1 MRRINSHVGLDAVS
15 QLNDASM
22 TPRIKWSGDG
32 GEIWGDRLLLVLLAL
47 SLVGALIQITMGGAV
62 RVTGSGDGCPDW
74 PTCFGSWIPPFEY
87 HALMEYSHR
96 MIGVL
101 VGLTIIAAVL
111 RVWLKHRGQTTVL
124 TSATAGLIAVSIT
137 GGIGGAVVL
146 SELDPAL
153 RTLHLMLAESVLLLM
168 AHALVAA
175 IYVRSGPVDAGFPKA
190 LVLMALAGSAMTL
203 IALLSGSYAVWRGA
217 GAVCPSWPLCG
228 GSIIPQYELVWI
240 HVTHRVLA
248 LISVVP
254 AMAAAHMAMKTK
266 GPQGSSAHVLRVLG
280 IAVSAIIVT
289 QVLLGAANPWTGF
302 ADWARVSHLTVA
314 SLQWVCMC
322 LLTLLVLLPVTRR
335 SSAEDPEREGLGET
349 SMTGVTA

>member
-1 MRRINSHVGLDAVS
+1 MKTRTDRKK
-15 QLNDASM
+15 Q
-22 TPRIKWSGDG
+22 DG
-32 GEIWGDRLLLVLLAL
+32 QIWADRVLIVLLAA
-47 SLVGALIQITMGGAV
+47 SLIGALIQITMGGAV

-74 PTCFGSWIPPFEY
+74 PTCFGNWIPPFEY
-87 HALMEYSHR
+87 HAMMEYTHR
-96 MIGVL
+96 TIGVL

-111 RVWLKHRGQTTVL
+111 RVWVKHRGETSVV

-146 SELDPAL
+146 SELDPGL
-153 RTLHLMLAESVLLLM
+153 RTLHLLLAESVLLLM
-168 AHALVAA
+168 AHALVATV
-175 IYVRSGPVDAGFPKA
+175 YLRCSSRDTGLPRG

-248 LISVVP
+248 LISVFP
-254 AMAAAHMAMKTK
+254 AMGAAHMAMKVK
-266 GPQGSSAHVLRVLG
+266 GGSESSARALRILG
-280 IAVSAIIVT
+280 IAISVIIVT

-302 ADWARVSHLTVA
+302 AQWARVSHLTFA
-314 SLQWVCMC
+314 SLQWVSMC
-322 LLTLLVLLPVTRR
+322 LMMLLVLLPVARR
-335 SSAEDPEREGLGET
+335 SLADVSERDEVSKASISGA
-349 SMTGVTA
+349 VA

>member
-1 MRRINSHVGLDAVS
+1 MKTRSNQPA
-15 QLNDASM
+15 
-22 TPRIKWSGDG
+22 GDNQ
-32 GEIWGDRLLLVLLAL
+32 IWRDRVLLSLLAL
-47 SLVGALIQITMGGAV
+47 SLLGALIQITMGGAV

-96 MIGVL
+96 TIGVL
-101 VGLTIIAAVL
+101 VGLTIIAAVV
-111 RVWLKHRGQTTVL
+111 RVWMKHRSQSAVV
-124 TSATAGLIAVSIT
+124 TSSTAGLVAVSVA
-137 GGIGGAVVL
+137 GLLGGAVVL
-146 SELDPAL
+146 SELDPGL

-168 AHALVAA
+168 AHALVATVY
-175 IYVRSGPVDAGFPKA
+175 IRSKSDRDGYPSA
-190 LVLMALAGSAMTL
+190 LVYVALAGSAMTL

-240 HVTHRVLA
+240 HVAHRVLA

-254 AMAAAHMAMKTK
+254 ALGAAHMAMKAK
-266 GPQGSSAHVLRVLG
+266 GSAESSARMLRIVG
-280 IAVSAIIVT
+280 IVVSALIVI

-314 SLQWVCMC
+314 SVQWMSMC
-322 LLTLLVLLPVTRR
+322 LLTLLILLPVAR
-335 SSAEDPEREGLGET
+335 SSLDRKSEPESLVET
-349 SMTGVTA
+349 SMSGATA

>member
-1 MRRINSHVGLDAVS
+1 MKTRTDCQS
-15 QLNDASM
+15 
-22 TPRIKWSGDG
+22 DG
-32 GEIWGDRLLLVLLAL
+32 GQIWSDRVLLVLLGA
-47 SLVGALIQITMGGAV
+47 SLIGALIQITMGGAV

-96 MIGVL
+96 TIGAL

-111 RVWLKHRGQTTVL
+111 RVWVKHRKESSVV
-124 TSATAGLIAVSIT
+124 TSATGGLVAVSIT

-146 SELDPAL
+146 SELDPGL
-153 RTLHLMLAESVLLLM
+153 RTLHLLLAESVLLLM
-168 AHALVAA
+168 AHALVAT
-175 IYVRSGPVDAGFPKA
+175 IYVRSNSEDGDIPRS

-248 LISVVP
+248 LISVLP
-254 AMAAAHMAMKTK
+254 AMGAAHMAMKVSGTSN
-266 GPQGSSAHVLRVLG
+266 SSARALRILG
-280 IAVSAIIVT
+280 IAISVIIVT

-302 ADWARVSHLTVA
+302 AQWARVSHLTFA
-314 SLQWVCMC
+314 SLQWVAMC
-322 LLTLLVLLPVTRR
+322 LLTLMILLPVARGSLADASDR
-335 SSAEDPEREGLGET
+335 DEVPDASVSKA
-349 SMTGVTA
+349 VA

>member
-1 MRRINSHVGLDAVS
+1 MKTRTDRKK
-15 QLNDASM
+15 Q
-22 TPRIKWSGDG
+22 DG
-32 GEIWGDRLLLVLLAL
+32 QIWADRVLIVLLAA
-47 SLVGALIQITMGGAV
+47 SLIGALIQITMGGAV

-74 PTCFGSWIPPFEY
+74 PTCFGNWIPPFEY
-87 HALMEYSHR
+87 HAMMEYTHR
-96 MIGVL
+96 TIGVL

-111 RVWLKHRGQTTVL
+111 RVWVKHRGETSVV

-146 SELDPAL
+146 SELDPGL
-153 RTLHLMLAESVLLLM
+153 RTLHLLLAESVLLLM
-168 AHALVAA
+168 AHALVATV
-175 IYVRSGPVDAGFPKA
+175 YLRSSSRDTGLPRG

-248 LISVVP
+248 LISVFP
-254 AMAAAHMAMKTK
+254 AMGAAHMAMKVK
-266 GPQGSSAHVLRVLG
+266 GGSESSARALRILG
-280 IAVSAIIVT
+280 IAISVIIVT

-302 ADWARVSHLTVA
+302 AQWARVSHLTFA
-314 SLQWVCMC
+314 SLQWVSMC
-322 LLTLLVLLPVTRR
+322 LMMLLVLLPVARR
-335 SSAEDPEREGLGET
+335 SLADVSERDEVSKASISGA
-349 SMTGVTA
+349 VA

>member
-1 MRRINSHVGLDAVS
+1 MTNRTKR
-15 QLNDASM
+15 LND
-22 TPRIKWSGDG
+22 G
-32 GEIWGDRLLLVLLAL
+32 GQIWGDRVLLVLLVL
-47 SLVGALIQITMGGAV
+47 GLVGALVQITMGGAV

-96 MIGVL
+96 TIGAL

-111 RVWLKHRGQTTVL
+111 RVWFKHRGQTAVV
-124 TSATAGLIAVSIT
+124 TSATAGLVAISIT
-137 GGIGGAVVL
+137 GVIGGAVVL

-153 RTLHLMLAESVLLLM
+153 RTLHLMLAEIVLLLM
-168 AHALVAA
+168 AHALVAS
-175 IYVRSGPVDAGFPKA
+175 IYVHSAAVDAGYPKA
-190 LVLMALAGSAMTL
+190 LVFMALVGSAMTL

-240 HVTHRVLA
+240 HVAHRVLA
-248 LISVVP
+248 LVSVVP
-254 AMAAAHMAMKTK
+254 ALAAAHMAMKVK
-266 GPQGSSAHVLRVLG
+266 GSPESSARSLRILG
-280 IAVSAIIVT
+280 IALSTIIVT

-314 SLQWVCMC
+314 SMQWVCMC
-322 LLTLLVLLPVTRR
+322 LLTLLILLPVARR
-335 SSAEDPEREGLGET
+335 SLEGDEKQEELREA
-349 SMTGVTA
+349 SVSRVAA

>member
-1 MRRINSHVGLDAVS
+1 MKTRTDRNEHGGRIWA
-15 QLNDASM
+15 
-22 TPRIKWSGDG
+22 
-32 GEIWGDRLLLVLLAL
+32 DRVLLVLLAA
-47 SLVGALIQITMGGAV
+47 SLIGALIQITMGGAV

-74 PTCFGSWIPPFEY
+74 PTCFGNWIPPFEY
-87 HALMEYSHR
+87 HALMEYTHR
-96 MIGVL
+96 TIGVL

-111 RVWLKHRGQTTVL
+111 RVWARHRGETSVV
-124 TSATAGLIAVSIT
+124 TSATAGLVAVSIT

-146 SELDPAL
+146 SELNPAL

-168 AHALVAA
+168 AHALVATV
-175 IYVRSGPVDAGFPKA
+175 YLRSNGGGAGLPRG
-190 LVLMALAGSAMTL
+190 LVMLALAGSAMTL

-254 AMAAAHMAMKTK
+254 AMGAAHMAMKMK
-266 GPQGSSAHVLRVLG
+266 GGFDSSIRTLRLLG
-280 IAVSAIIVT
+280 IAISAIIVT

-302 ADWARVSHLTVA
+302 AQWARVSHLTFA
-314 SLQWVCMC
+314 SLQWVAMC
-322 LLTLLVLLPVTRR
+322 LMTLLILLPVARR
-335 SSAEDPEREGLGET
+335 SSANASGADAVTRT
-349 SMTGVTA
+349 SVSGVVA

>member
-1 MRRINSHVGLDAVS
+1 MT
-15 QLNDASM
+15 AS
-22 TPRIKWSGDG
+22 TNRSDDG
-32 GEIWGDRLLLVLLAL
+32 VHIWNDRLLLVLLAL
-47 SLVGALIQITMGGAV
+47 SLLGALVQITMGGAV

-74 PTCFGSWIPPFEY
+74 PTCFGRWIPPLEY

-96 MIGVL
+96 TIGML

-111 RVWLKHRGQTTVL
+111 RVWTKHRGQTPVL
-124 TSATAGLIAVSIT
+124 TSATAGLAAVSIT
-137 GGIGGAVVL
+137 GAIGGAVVL

-168 AHALVAA
+168 AHALVAS
-175 IYVRSGPVDAGFPKA
+175 IYVRAGPDASGLPRG
-190 LVLMALAGSAMTL
+190 LVLMTLAGSAMTL

-240 HVTHRVLA
+240 HVSHRVLA
-248 LISVVP
+248 LVSIVP
-254 AMAAAHMAMKTK
+254 TLGAAHMAMKVK
-266 GPQGSSAHVLRVLG
+266 NSPGSSSNVLRVLG
-280 IAVSAIIVT
+280 IALSAIIVT

-302 ADWARVSHLTVA
+302 ANWARVSHLTAA

-322 LLTLLVLLPVTRR
+322 LLTMLVLLPAARR
-335 SSAEDPEREGLGET
+335 SLVEISEREASGET
-349 SMTGVTA
+349 SMTSVTA

>member
-1 MRRINSHVGLDAVS
+1 MKAGTEF
-15 QLNDASM
+15 
-22 TPRIKWSGDG
+22 TPRGA
-32 GEIWGDRLLLVLLAL
+32 EIWRDRVLLVLLLA
-47 SLVGALIQITMGGAV
+47 SVVGALIQITMGSAV

-74 PTCFGSWIPPFEY
+74 PTCFGNWIPPFEY

-96 MIGVL
+96 TIGAM
-101 VGLTIIAAVL
+101 VGVTIIAAVL
-111 RVWLKHRGQTTVL
+111 RVWVKHRSETPVVAST
-124 TSATAGLIAVSIT
+124 TAGLVAVAIT

-146 SELDPAL
+146 SELDPGL
-153 RTLHLMLAESVLLLM
+153 RTIHLMLAESVLLLM

-175 IYVRSGPVDAGFPKA
+175 IYVRASRDETKMRRG

-240 HVTHRVLA
+240 HVSHRVLA
-248 LISVVP
+248 LISVFP
-254 AMAAAHMAMKTK
+254 AIGAAHMAMKVKDVTRSD
-266 GPQGSSAHVLRVLG
+266 GPESSARVLRVLG
-280 IAVSAIIVT
+280 IALSVIIVV

-302 ADWARVSHLTVA
+302 AIWARVSHLAFA

-322 LLTLLVLLPVTRR
+322 LLTLLILLPVARR
-335 SSAEDPEREGLGET
+335 SIAIEIVGDELPRT
-349 SMTGVTA
+349 SNSEVAA